1 MGKNKKRNRWNSQP
15 RKQENPLAQQQK
27 MVAPKAVRD
36 YWANSLT
43 PDEQELFNTPIAV
56 AQQAG
61 VMQRLGYLTAA
72 FLHIHSVQSLLFGEM
87 QNIVEDWGLLIK
99 GVQPVINSLLN
110 SEDKFFNVMHD
121 LVKNQRHRHQ
131 GDLHPGRG
139 RIVRQNHPMGRNPKG
154 LEAWRRTEAGRQS
167 ENG

>member
-131 GDLHPGRG
+131 GDPGRG

>member
-36 YWANSLT
+36 YWANNLT
-43 PDEQELFNTPIAV
+43 PDEQQIFNTPIAV

-87 QNIVEDWGLLIK
+87 QNIVENWGLLIK

-121 LVKNQRHRHQ
+121 LVKNQST
-131 GDLHPGRG
+131 GIKETYTKDVDALFD
-139 RIVRQNHPMGRNPKG
+139 RITRWEGIPKV
-154 LEAWRRTEAGRQS
+154 W
-167 ENG
+167 